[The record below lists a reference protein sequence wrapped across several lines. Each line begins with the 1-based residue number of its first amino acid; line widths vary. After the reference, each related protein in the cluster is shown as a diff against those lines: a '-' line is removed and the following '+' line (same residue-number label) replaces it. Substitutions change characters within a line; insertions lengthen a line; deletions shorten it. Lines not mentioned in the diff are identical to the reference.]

1 MERLMASE
9 FLPDVRRSDSEGGGA
24 MSSSEREVYSIDSK
38 GRIRRYQ
45 NKVTFEFFKG
55 LDERRIYKK
64 DLPKDYEVYREY
76 VEYDI

>member
-1 MERLMASE
+1 
-9 FLPDVRRSDSEGGGA
+9 

-45 NKVTFEFFKG
+45 NKVTFEFFRG